1 MTTFSFLEA
10 KVMEVP
16 INREIPLERA
26 ELLLKKQNKIANQE
40 KQEMSC
46 TYDLR
51 IDGQVVYESS
61 LVFPVEDFSLYGTI
75 VKEVEEQE
83 FNSEEEKEAF
93 LEWLSKTF
101 NVKKEKKKA
110 TNRPKKEKIKKEKIK
125 KEKQRQI
132 PRMNKRIAIVFFVVL
147 FFICSAVGIFVYATT
162 PEKRVS
168 YEELIR
174 QEKFIEAGKEYSD
187 KQQEVENLIFK
198 KIQSEEKPELGKLRA
213 YNKEIPTTQGDF
225 DLAMLTY
232 DYGKSIGIYEKEKD
246 QFKNDHS
253 RLPLVGYAYLKEQKL
268 KAAKEISEQ
277 TTSPELEKYILE
289 YEQFQLIIQ
298 EKEKQI
304 KELQKKPTENKKK
317 IEQAINELYEAKE
330 KLNQL

>member
-51 IDGQVVYESS
+51 IDGLVVYESS

-75 VKEVEEQE
+75 AKEVEEQE

-110 TNRPKKEKIKKEKIK
+110 TNRPKKEKIK

-168 YEELIR
+168 YEELVR
-174 QEKFIEAGKEYSD
+174 QEKFIEAGKEYPD

-232 DYGKSIGIYEKEKD
+232 DYGKSTGIYEKEKD

>member
-1 MTTFSFLEA
+1 MTEFCFLEA
-10 KVMEVP
+10 EGMEVP
-16 INREIPLERA
+16 LNRAFSLDRA
-26 ELLLKKQNKIANQE
+26 ILLLEKQNKIAQQE
-40 KQEMSC
+40 QQIMSC
-46 TYDLR
+46 MYRLSVDNQAIYDSTLT
-51 IDGQVVYESS
+51 
-61 LVFPVEDFSLYGTI
+61 FPVEEFSLYGTI

-83 FNSEEEKEAF
+83 FNSKEEKEAF

-110 TNRPKKEKIKKEKIK
+110 TNGPKKEKIKKEK
-125 KEKQRQI
+125 QWQI

-168 YEELIR
+168 YEELVR
-174 QEKFIEAGKEYSD
+174 QEKFIEAGKEYPD

>member
-61 LVFPVEDFSLYGTI
+61 LVFPVEDFSLYGAI

-101 NVKKEKKKA
+101 NVKKEKKKT
-110 TNRPKKEKIKKEKIK
+110 TNRPKKEKIK

>member
-46 TYDLR
+46 IYDLR

-110 TNRPKKEKIKKEKIK
+110 TNRPKKEKIKKEK
-125 KEKQRQI
+125 QRQI

-168 YEELIR
+168 YEELVR
-174 QEKFIEAGKEYSD
+174 QEKFIEAGKEYPD

-198 KIQSEEKPELGKLRA
+198 KIQSEEKPELGQLRA

-232 DYGKSIGIYEKEKD
+232 DYGKSTGIYEKEKD

-330 KLNQL
+330 KLNKL

>member
-26 ELLLKKQNKIANQE
+26 ELLLKRQNKIANQE

-46 TYDLR
+46 TYNLR

-61 LVFPVEDFSLYGTI
+61 LVFPEEDFSLYRTI

-110 TNRPKKEKIKKEKIK
+110 TNRPKKEKIKKEK
-125 KEKQRQI
+125 QWQI
-132 PRMNKRIAIVFFVVL
+132 PRMNKRSAIVFFVVL
-147 FFICSAVGIFVYATT
+147 FFICSAVGIVVYATT

-168 YEELIR
+168 YEELVR
-174 QEKFIEAGKEYSD
+174 QEKFIEAGKEYPD
-187 KQQEVENLIFK
+187 KQQEIENLIFK

-304 KELQKKPTENKKK
+304 KELQKNPTENKKI

>member
-16 INREIPLERA
+16 INREIPLKRA

-46 TYDLR
+46 IYDLR

-110 TNRPKKEKIKKEKIK
+110 TNRPKKEKIKN
-125 KEKQRQI
+125 EKQRQI

-168 YEELIR
+168 YEELVR
-174 QEKFIEAGKEYSD
+174 QEKFIEAGKEYPD

-198 KIQSEEKPELGKLRA
+198 KIQSEEKPELGQLRA

-232 DYGKSIGIYEKEKD
+232 DYGKSTGIYEKEKD